1 MKLNCI
7 NVPIQLHNWG
17 HTSDGSGMG
26 AMLGA
31 MQGAMGTKI
40 VDFSIKEPSNL
51 QKMCNKKIPDFL
63 SEYVKKY
70 GKDDNEKV
78 YALWVAYSSF
88 CYNASESLDEQ
99 VLSI

>member
-1 MKLNCI
+1 
-7 NVPIQLHNWG
+7 
-17 HTSDGSGMG
+17 MG
-26 AMLGA
+26 AGGGLGTMMDLLMDA
-31 MQGAMGTKI
+31 MQGRASGE
-40 VDFSIKEPSNL
+40 VDSSIKDPSKL
-51 QKMCNKKIPDFL
+51 QKLCNKKIPDFL